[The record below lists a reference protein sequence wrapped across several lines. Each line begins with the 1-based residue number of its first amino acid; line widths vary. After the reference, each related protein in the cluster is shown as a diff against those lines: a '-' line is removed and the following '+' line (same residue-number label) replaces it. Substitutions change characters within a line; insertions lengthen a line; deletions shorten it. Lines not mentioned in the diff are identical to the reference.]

1 MSIAGAHCG
10 AVYMRLLGLLSRVRA
25 FIIRAI
31 DIGVV
36 AVSVTAMVAV
46 AVAVRSMIVGVIV
59 MTVRHMVSVGVMA
72 VAWRRS
78 RMAVAW
84 RRSRMAVAVRIVAWH
99 AVSVSRATVWIMA
112 RVTMGSMSGRAM
124 TMIVGMRSV
133 AWRR

>member
-36 AVSVTAMVAV
+36 AVSVTAMV

>member
-10 AVYMRLLGLLSRVRA
+10 AVYMRLLGLLSRVRT

-36 AVSVTAMVAV
+36 AVSLTAMV

-59 MTVRHMVSVGVMA
+59 MTVRHMVSVGV
-72 VAWRRS
+72 
-78 RMAVAW
+78 MAVAW